1 MEIRSFGCLKM
12 KRKGAKRMGF
22 RWLHKVE
29 EYSAG
34 ILFLGGFIVSLYS
47 VFMRY
52 VLNLPPAWSLEI
64 FELLMV
70 WSIFIGFGIALR
82 ENHHIVI
89 DLLYD
94 KLPYTAKRAVCV
106 ASNFIG
112 AAYCIFMTVTGVQM
126 IALAFEQQIVT
137 IDVGIPIWVTYL
149 IMPVGM
155 ALLALYFIF
164 KGILAIKGDRTEIIG
179 QIGHDIALD
188 GITDDKGKGG
198 LHL

>member
-1 MEIRSFGCLKM
+1 
-12 KRKGAKRMGF
+12 
-22 RWLHKVE
+22 
-29 EYSAG
+29 
-34 ILFLGGFIVSLYS
+34 
-47 VFMRY
+47 
-52 VLNLPPAWSLEI
+52 
-64 FELLMV
+64 
-70 WSIFIGFGIALR
+70 
-82 ENHHIVI
+82 
-89 DLLYD
+89 
-94 KLPYTAKRAVCV
+94 
-106 ASNFIG
+106 
-112 AAYCIFMTVTGVQM
+112 M

-155 ALLALYFIF
+155 ALLALYFIL